1 MQIFFKTKLVRIIKA
16 HLLDVVLGLYDIH
29 KQSYSVNLIKD
40 NWPITGWLL
49 NKKFQFFTKWVLHIS
64 ANILS
69 EFKYDR
75 SNTKADFT
83 SWGIAWKC
91 NAPGG
96 CYASRWT
103 LLKCRYLTIG
113 LHKRHRIFTTVILLL
128 HWIMYTENWIF
139 DFENVSSPLTEMCR
153 VKIACAPFAFP
164 IPTSVTDNGT
174 RYQLPWS
181 MFVPS
186 W

>member
-1 MQIFFKTKLVRIIKA
+1 MQIFLKTKLVRIIKA

-29 KQSYSVNLIKD
+29 KQSYSVNAIKD

-83 SWGIAWKC
+83 KNMLIWKC

-96 CYASRWT
+96 CSASGGGLFYLYKSRYRIKFKSNDFYQWDFSDT
-103 LLKCRYLTIG
+103 LHHISKNKIYFW
-113 LHKRHRIFTTVILLL
+113 KRQFPFKSLAFLFALLPTQRLSISRIFGQI
-128 HWIMYTENWIF
+128 W
-139 DFENVSSPLTEMCR
+139 
-153 VKIACAPFAFP
+153 
-164 IPTSVTDNGT
+164 
-174 RYQLPWS
+174 Q
-181 MFVPS
+181 
-186 W
+186 